1 MGERPSPIVTLD
13 NASVTGISSGAMNAF
28 LGIPFAQPPFSANAY
43 GPACPQ
49 ESIELPIVAGLPAE
63 TLDCLTNTIFDI
75 VTPSAEDCLTLNIV
89 APADATPDSKLPVV
103 AWIYGGGCEIG
114 GTQRVYWYNLDNR
127 YDGSII
133 VEKAISV
140 DVPTIYVR
148 MNYW

>member
-43 GPACPQ
+43 GPGCPQ

-63 TLDCLTNTIFDI
+63 TLDCLTNMIFNI
-75 VTPSAEDCLTLNIV
+75 ITPSAEDCLTLNVV

-103 AWIYGGGCEIG
+103 ARIYGGGFEIG
-114 GTQRVYWYNLDNR
+114 GMYQ

-140 DVPTIYVR
+140 DVPAIFVR
-148 MNYW
+148 MNGSGSG